1 MFFKYKGKKNSGAPM
16 SGVVEAN
23 GEKQAVIT
31 LRGQGV
37 YVTSLSPLGNSYITQ
52 LTSSFKRVSFT
63 DVVHFTRQ
71 LATMITAGLSLTT
84 GLNILT
90 LQSANPGF
98 KKIITNILKDVE
110 GGLPFSK
117 ALEKYPQYF
126 TFIYISLIKSG
137 EVSGKLPEVLERLA
151 INLEKEREFRQ
162 KVTSALI
169 YPVIILVGMVV
180 IMFIMMVLV
189 IPKLTEI
196 YKSFD
201 AELPLNTRILIATSD
216 FFVKFWWLMIIMM
229 AVGIIAFR
237 AWKKTKTGGLI
248 IDRVMLNLPV
258 WGSLH
263 KQIVLTEFTRT
274 LGVLAGAGIPILEG
288 LQIVSTS
295 IASAVYRE
303 DLEKITQQVEKGFPI
318 GVPISQNPHFPPIL
332 GQMVTVGEETGKMD
346 ETLLKLAGFFEQ
358 ESEYGI
364 KNLTTAME
372 PLIMVILGVGVGY
385 MIISIIL
392 PIYNLTQ
399 KL

>member
-1 MFFKYKGKKNSGAPM
+1 M
-16 SGVVEAN
+16 SGIVEAN

-37 YVTSLSPLGNSYITQ
+37 YVTSLSPLGNSYITR
-52 LTSSFKRVSFT
+52 LTTSFKRVSFT

-126 TFIYISLIKSG
+126 TFIYISLIRSG

-169 YPVIILVGMVV
+169 YPVIILIGMVV
-180 IMFIMMVLV
+180 IMFVMMVLV

-201 AELPLNTRILIATSD
+201 AVLPLNTRILIATSD

-248 IDRVMLNLPV
+248 IDKVMLNLPV
-258 WGSLH
+258 WGSLY

-288 LQIVSTS
+288 LTIVSAS
-295 IASAVYRE
+295 LASAVYRE
-303 DLEKITQQVEKGFPI
+303 DLEKIAQQVEKGFPV

-346 ETLLKLAGFFEQ
+346 ETLLKLSGFFEQ

-372 PLIMVILGVGVGY
+372 PLIMVILGIGVGY

>member
-1 MFFKYKGKKNSGAPM
+1 MFFKYKGKKSTGQVQSGL
-16 SGVVEAN
+16 VEAN
-23 GEKQAVIT
+23 AEKQAINT
-31 LRGQGV
+31 LRGQGI
-37 YVTSLSPLGNSYITQ
+37 YVITLKPVGNSIINQ
-52 LTSSFKRVSFT
+52 FGTSIKRVSFT

-71 LATMITAGLSLTT
+71 LATMVNAGLSLTG
-84 GLNILT
+84 GLHILT
-90 LQSANPGF
+90 LQASNPAF
-98 KKIITNILKDVE
+98 KKVINDMLKDIE
-110 GGLPFSK
+110 GGLSFSK

-126 TFIYISLIKSG
+126 SFIYISLVRSG

-169 YPVIILVGMVV
+169 YPVIILIGMVV
-180 IMFIMMVLV
+180 IMFVMMTLV

-196 YKSFD
+196 YTSFD
-201 AELPLNTRILIATSD
+201 ADLPLNTRILIATSN
-216 FFVKFWWLMIIMM
+216 FFVKFWWLMIIIM
-229 AVGIIAFR
+229 AVGIVVFR
-237 AWKKTKTGGLI
+237 YWKRTRTGAI
-248 IDRVMLNLPV
+248 VIDNIMLSLPV
-258 WGSLH
+258 WGNLY

-274 LGVLAGAGIPILEG
+274 LGVLVGAGIPILEG
-288 LQIVSTS
+288 LNIVTS
-295 IASAVYRE
+295 SLASAVYRE
-303 DLEKITQQVEKGFPI
+303 DLEKIKQQVEKGFPV
-318 GVPISQNPHFPPIL
+318 GLPISQNPRFPPIL